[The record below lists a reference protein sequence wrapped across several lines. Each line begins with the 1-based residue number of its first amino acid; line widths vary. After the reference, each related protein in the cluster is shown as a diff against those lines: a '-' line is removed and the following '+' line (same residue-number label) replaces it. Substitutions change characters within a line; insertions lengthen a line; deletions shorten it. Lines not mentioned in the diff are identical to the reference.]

1 MSMNELLTLTGGVM
15 LSIISY
21 FLKQTMD
28 DLKETKLMSFNT
40 KSQLE
45 ILKNDHENKYEA
57 MTEKFDELRL
67 ALRELTKEVS
77 NLNKILASK

>member
-40 KSQLE
+40 KSQLD

-57 MTEKFDELRL
+57 MTEKFDELKS
-67 ALRELTKEVS
+67 ALKDLTKEVS